1 MRRADAA
8 EWILSLTTS
17 QDRAASIAGDLAEQA
32 RLYGARWFWS
42 SLIRTTG
49 SLAWRAFTDAPLR
62 LTGMAVMGALIQ
74 AIYTILLMLGIVFGH
89 AAVMVVLG
97 LGTEGTFL
105 DLDSGPSMIPW
116 QMESIVAFLLA
127 SFFLGKWLARKA
139 PQRELAVY
147 VTIWFIFHLVWI
159 PGLLLGTGGAQV
171 LPAVVPDVLM
181 DIISTAVGGMC
192 TLLGVKRVRRPP
204 PALVR

>member
-17 QDRAASIAGDLAEQA
+17 QDRATSIAGDLVEQA

-62 LTGMAVMGALIQ
+62 LTGMAVVGALIQ

-89 AAVMVVLG
+89 VAVMVVLG

-105 DLDSGPSMIPW
+105 DLDPGPSVLAW
-116 QMESIVAFLLA
+116 EMESMAAFLVA

-147 VTIWFIFHLVWI
+147 ATIWFIFHLLWI
-159 PGLLLGTGGAQV
+159 PSLLISTGGAQI
-171 LPAVVPDVLM
+171 LPTVVPDVLM
-181 DIISTAVGGMC
+181 DIVATVLGGMC

-204 PALVR
+204 LALV